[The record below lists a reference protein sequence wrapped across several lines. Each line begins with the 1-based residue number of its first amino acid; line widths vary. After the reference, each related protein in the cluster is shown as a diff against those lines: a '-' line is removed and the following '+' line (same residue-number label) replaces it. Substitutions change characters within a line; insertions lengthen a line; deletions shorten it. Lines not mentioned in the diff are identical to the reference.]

1 MIARVTMLFGI
12 NSTNNAIKITRG
24 KLECYFNSFASGT
37 ANSRPAFFLIIC
49 SVATLDSALTIC
61 IFEV

>member
-1 MIARVTMLFGI
+1 ML
-12 NSTNNAIKITRG
+12 S
-24 KLECYFNSFASGT
+24 L

-61 IFEV
+61 IFEVLGANFCIQGCECLLGHLDSD